1 MQNYTA
7 NSIEVSGF
15 DLIITDGNGQKQ
27 TIKDGLS
34 SFFMGDIQLLSPS
47 GEPYTHQQVVDSLSG
62 LALGLDSAFFD
73 DLIKSE
79 SSVDAPQEDKEDLA
93 KAVEQEEAIAQLQA
107 QLELYQELIKEAQQK
122 AQEETKDQIEEV
134 EQPKEIKDS
143 KVAQQLS
150 QQLRPG
156 EQVVDASAEQTEVK
170 PASSS
175 SDAASSGSS
184 DVIPNENKGE
194 SDSLLFISG
203 ALDQASDTGP
213 KGDAITSVQKPIF
226 SGMATPT
233 GVAVL
238 IINGKSYDLT
248 IDAKGAWSFELP
260 DGLADGSYSY
270 ELRVTDPKTG
280 EVSSVTQNVT
290 IDTTASFI
298 NAGLA
303 EGSDT
308 GASVT
313 DGITNQNI
321 PTLTGKCEPNSTVKI
336 QFGEQIWTVQADNQ
350 GSWRQTLSEKLEDG
364 EYSYTVTVVD
374 VAGNE
379 STETFTF
386 KVDTSIDLSATIQN
400 AFNGSTPS
408 SFLTNDSK
416 PDFAGSS
423 EPGSIITLTINNNT
437 YQTIV
442 GKDGNW
448 AISLPGSLADGNYNY
463 VITATDAAGN
473 QAQSSGS
480 VDIKTK
486 APTIE
491 LSLENDSGDK
501 KDWITNESSPSLSI
515 KTEADALVV
524 VTINGVRYE
533 ATANDDGIAL
543 FENIHSISDGSY
555 IISVEVSDKFGNVST
570 ASETITIDTTL
581 PEIEASLAAESDSG
595 YLSTDNITNIKN
607 PTLVGSTEPFAT
619 VVIQLDG
626 GKEWEVQAN
635 ENGQWTLEL
644 PQDLDLK
651 DGKHQYTVTATDIA
665 GNKQSEQFEFI
676 IDTKIELSASLNNA
690 TDKDG
695 IYVTNQNKLVFAGTS
710 EAGSTITLVI
720 ADKTYT
726 STVKED
732 GSWEIVLDEPLDDL
746 NYNYTITASDVAGN
760 KTELMGSV
768 SINTKGPVVAIELDD
783 NSDSGVH
790 DDWITNSQKP
800 TININVPEDCDIKVT
815 VDGHPYEPI
824 LSDDG
829 KWQVNFNQELSEG
842 SHNILVEVTDQFG
855 NITTVEQELVID
867 TIAPDIDS
875 GIDSAFDSGESNTD
889 GITFNK
895 KPMLT
900 GTTEPNATV
909 IITFEDG
916 SIVNVTSNAEGK
928 WSYAIPTELTD
939 GTYIYSVEVSDAA
952 GNTKKESFEFTVD
965 TKISLTAKLDPS
977 FVMSN
982 TSNDYSTNSI
992 RPNLSGQTDPGAKVI
1007 IECGGKRY
1015 ETVADE
1021 NGKWVLTLT
1030 TNATVGENSFTVI
1043 ATDAA
1048 GNTTS
1053 TDSKF
1058 VYVPDGVV
1066 PPYVTVQLDSD
1077 SDSGIKGDNITSNNR
1092 PTLIGNTNPGLTVVI
1107 NIGGQT
1113 FSTKADDD
1121 GKWSFAFNTDLP
1133 EGLNEYTVT
1142 VVDPT
1147 TGLSSTASSGVII
1160 DTASPDINIS
1170 LDADR
1175 DSGVKGD
1182 FITFFGRPTF
1192 SGKTEP
1198 NCKIT
1203 FVCNG
1208 YKMET
1213 TSDSQG
1219 NWHVI
1224 WGEPLGSEGQL
1235 HQYTFNVTVT
1245 DIAGN
1250 VTNKDFTLVVDK
1262 QGPMVQL
1269 DGLTDESDTGVDD
1282 SHNVVNGRRVEYT
1295 TDLTPTVDGR
1305 AEPNSTIEILFN
1317 NKKFATVRV
1326 DENGY
1331 WSYTFPQGYFRDNGK
1346 AQLVEFGVVGI
1357 DAAGNRGPKSYFDLY
1372 VHKKYQLST
1381 SCELSRDTDTDE
1393 IGDMV
1398 TTNHRP
1404 TFQGTV
1410 NLGGTGSI
1418 THGEL
1423 RINGKVYSININKL
1437 SWSCSLPEDLPS
1449 GTHSY
1454 EVVIYDSWGNSTKTE
1469 GQITITNLSASLDA
1483 ESDSASLGDNITND
1497 NTIKLVGTCT
1507 EGAVVRVEI
1516 GGHIYDATVNNDGTW
1531 YVDVPQLTD
1540 NNYTYT
1546 VTETAN
1552 GVTSSIQGQVTIDT
1566 SNTILTAQVQQT
1578 GSAPNTTKNGDP
1590 TLTGTAEAGAK
1601 ISIVIGGKT
1610 FHTTANEHGNWTVTL
1625 TGANLASKEYTAIVT
1640 STDKAGNV
1648 ISNEIPVIVD
1658 REAPVFTYGSTQ
1670 ESLQGSGECFIN
1682 SFTPTIIGKGEPGST
1697 ITVTVGNQVVSTT
1710 VQDDGTWNVQ
1720 LASLSDQQALGEHH
1734 FDVKIEAVDKAGNHS
1749 VVNTQLVFDNV
1760 TNSNFELG
1768 LSQSSQTGDEPTLTN
1783 DKTPT
1788 LVGKAEAGAT
1798 VTIVINQ
1805 HKYTVTANNEGNWS
1819 YELPELNTGTHTVSV
1834 SYIDKAG
1841 NTSENQNFTFEVNA
1855 EPIYV
1860 TDTTQTNNGSNHYK
1874 GTSHTLTGTATP
1886 GAKVEVIING
1896 EKYSAQV
1903 TPEGA
1908 WNLPLTDLGDNN
1920 YHYTIIATDKFGN
1933 TNQHSGSFVIDNQA
1947 PETTCTL
1954 ATDSGIHGDNI
1965 TNIQKPIFTGI
1976 TEPGAKVSFT
1986 INKHTYETTAD
1997 EQGRWQITVEHPLSE
2012 TTHSYQVSVV
2022 DKAGNSIAAPV
2033 EGEVTVSTSNSQTI
2047 SSVNVANGIEN
2058 TAGDIVT
2065 NSKSPMLQGSAPQN
2079 AKVIVTISGNKYEAL
2094 ANEDGQWTLS
2104 IPGPLADNKYE
2115 YSVQVIDKVGN
2126 LGAPTNGSF
2135 VVDTTAQISIGGVV
2149 HPEES
2154 LVAANVTNSST
2165 PTLSGTA
2172 EPGATVEV
2180 LINGV
2185 TYHAQ
2190 VADNGSWT
2198 VEITNTL
2205 PDKTH
2210 TYIVTTTDKVGN
2222 TTEVIG
2228 TVTVDTSKPLVNE
2241 AGLSSES
2248 ETGYVGSNLTN
2259 LTRPTF
2265 TGVTEPNAIVTLKV
2279 GDETFTFTA
2288 ESDGQWSFTLP
2299 AGKELQD
2306 NNYKYEVTVTDPA
2319 GNQCET
2325 VVTGSI
2331 TVCATPPS
2339 ADVTLQAATN
2349 TGGKDDF
2356 VTANKTPTLCGKTT
2370 VGSIVV
2376 VTIENKEHLATVD
2389 VNGSWSFVVPTELS
2403 EGDHNFTVTVI
2414 DPAGNTNVKH
2424 GEIKIDLTN
2433 PTLTDVQINDI
2444 PSVDSNSDHKFDN
2457 ILTNNLKPIFTGKS
2471 EPFATV
2477 NLTIGG
2483 YLYSATADAEGEWR
2497 VEVHRALEN
2506 AEHSYILETIDQAGN
2521 KSSMEGSLT
2530 VDNEVTQTDID
2541 HALSVGMDKVHL
2553 QGVVD
2558 SDVVSVK
2565 VTIDNT
2571 EYNASVKGDIWS
2583 VEIDETLFN
2592 HNDKYTIEVTDAAGN
2607 TVVTNGTFDK
2617 EINTPEVE
2625 HHIWFGEEQTQIIGS
2640 SDQDVT
2646 EIKVIVNTQEYI
2658 ADVENGKWSVNIPQ
2672 DQFSGAHSYTI
2683 TAIDKT
2689 GNVSSTTVQIENIES
2704 SGSTESTT
2712 MTQINQYNDTY
2723 HNIEFDSDLEE
2734 QHI

>member
-1 MQNYTA
+1 MQKYTA
-7 NSIEVSGF
+7 KSIEVSGF

-34 SFFMGDIQLLSPS
+34 SFFMGDIQLQSPS

-62 LALGLDSAFFD
+62 SALGLDSAFFD

-107 QLELYQELIKEAQQK
+107 QLEIYQELIKEAQQK

-134 EQPKEIKDS
+134 EQPKEIKDN

-203 ALDQASDTGP
+203 ALDQASDTGS

-248 IDAKGAWSFELP
+248 IDEKGAWSFELP

-308 GASVT
+308 GASAT
-313 DGITNQNI
+313 DGITNQNL

-336 QFGEQIWTVQADNQ
+336 QFGELVWTIQADNQ

-386 KVDTSIDLSATIQN
+386 KVDTSIDLSATIKN

-889 GITFNK
+889 GITSNK

-909 IITFEDG
+909 KITFANG
-916 SIVNVTSNAEGK
+916 SVVSVMSNAEGK
-928 WSYAIPTELTD
+928 WSYAIPTDLSD
-939 GTYIYSVEVSDAA
+939 GKYQYSVEVSDAA
-952 GNTKKESFEFTVD
+952 GNTHKESYEFTVD
-965 TKISLTAKLDPS
+965 TQISLTAKLDPS
-977 FVMSN
+977 FVMAN
-982 TSNDYSTNSI
+982 TTNDHSTNSI
-992 RPNLSGQTDPGAKVI
+992 RPNLSGKTDPGSKVVVT
-1007 IECGGKRY
+1007 CGGKTY
-1015 ETVADE
+1015 ETIADE
-1021 NGKWVLTLT
+1021 NGKWVVTLT
-1030 TNATVGENSFTVI
+1030 QDSTIGDNTFSVTS
-1043 ATDAA
+1043 TDKA
-1048 GNTTS
+1048 GNTTT
-1053 TDSKF
+1053 TDSKY
-1058 VYVPDGVV
+1058 VYIPEGVI
-1066 PPYVTVQLDSD
+1066 PPYVTVELAQESD
-1077 SDSGIKGDNITSNNR
+1077 TGVQGDNITSNKL
-1092 PTLIGNTNPGLTVVI
+1092 PIFQGTATPGLTVVI
-1107 NIGGQT
+1107 NIAGQQFT
-1113 FSTKADDD
+1113 TEANSD
-1121 GKWSFAFNTDLP
+1121 GKWRFEFNTELP
-1133 EGLNEYTVT
+1133 EGLNEYSVT
-1142 VVDPT
+1142 VLDPAT
-1147 TGLSSTASSGVII
+1147 SLTSTATSSVFI
-1160 DTASPDINIS
+1160 DTGAPAIDVNLENI
-1170 LDADR
+1170 R
-1175 DSGVKGD
+1175 DTGTKGD
-1182 FITFFGRPTF
+1182 FITKNTWPVFH
-1192 SGKTEP
+1192 GKTEP
-1198 NCKIT
+1198 NCTVKIT
-1203 FVCNG
+1203 IGGKTQTV
-1208 YKMET
+1208 
-1213 TSDSQG
+1213 TSNSQG
-1219 NWHVI
+1219 DWSIAWPTQMAMNSTNKVDI
-1224 WGEPLGSEGQL
+1224 SI
-1235 HQYTFNVTVT
+1235 T
-1245 DIAGN
+1245 DVAGN
-1250 VTNKDFTLVVDK
+1250 RTENSINLVVDNTA
-1262 QGPMVQL
+1262 PNVQFI
-1269 DGLTDESDTGVDD
+1269 GLTDASDTGTKDK
-1282 SHNVVNGRRVEYT
+1282 YWT
-1295 TDLTPTVDGR
+1295 TDLTPEIHGT
-1305 AEPNSTIEILFN
+1305 AEPGSKITIMINGNLEWTTTADRN
-1317 NKKFATVRV
+1317 GHWKF
-1326 DENGY
+1326 EFPEG
-1331 WSYTFPQGYFRDNGK
+1331 TFPDNGAQHTK
-1346 AQLVEFGVVGI
+1346 AVWVTAT
-1357 DAAGNRGPKSYFDLY
+1357 DAAGNSTQTMQTIY
-1372 VHKKYQLST
+1372 VHKKHGFT
-1381 SCELSRDTDTDE
+1381 FTTAMTAATDTDE
-1393 IGDMV
+1393 KGDMV
-1398 TTNHRP
+1398 TTNKRP
-1404 TFQGTV
+1404 EF
-1410 NLGGTGSI
+1410 GGNITLNGGGSI
-1418 THGEL
+1418 AYGVL
-1423 RINGKVYSININKL
+1423 SIAGKDYEVRFDTTQQPWK
-1437 SWSCSLPEDLPS
+1437 WSCSIPEDLPP
-1449 GTHSY
+1449 GEHTY
-1454 EVVIYDSWGNSTKTE
+1454 VIKLHDTWGNVATTE
-1469 GQITITNLSASLDA
+1469 GKVTITNLSATLDA
-1483 ESDSASLGDNITND
+1483 ASDSEVIGDNITKD
-1497 NTIKLVGTCT
+1497 NTVKLVGTCT

-1566 SNTILTAQVQQT
+1566 SNTVLTAQVQQT

-1640 STDKAGNV
+1640 STDKAGNA

-1670 ESLQGSGECFIN
+1670 ESLQGSGDCFIN
-1682 SFTPTIIGKGEPGST
+1682 SFTPTIVGKGEPGST
-1697 ITVTVGNQVVSTT
+1697 IKVTVGTQVVSTT
-1710 VQDDGTWNVQ
+1710 VKDDGTWSVQ
-1720 LASLSDQQALGEHH
+1720 LGTLGNQPEFGEHH
-1734 FDVKIEAVDKAGNHS
+1734 FDVKIEAVDKAGNQS

-1760 TNSNFELG
+1760 TNKNFELG

-1788 LVGKAEAGAT
+1788 LVGKAEAGAI

-1886 GAKVEVIING
+1886 GTKVEIIIN
-1896 EKYSAQV
+1896 EIKHTV
-1903 TPEGA
+1903 TVTSEGT
-1908 WNLPLTDLGDNN
+1908 WSLPLTNLDDDS

-1933 TNQHSGSFVIDNQA
+1933 TSQHSGSFVIDNQA
-1947 PETTCTL
+1947 PETTCSL

-1976 TEPGAKVSFT
+1976 TEPGSTVSFT
-1986 INKHTYETTAD
+1986 INQHTYKTTAD

-2625 HHIWFGEEQTQIIGS
+2625 HHIWFGEDQTQIIGS

-2672 DQFSGAHSYTI
+2672 DQFSEAHSYTI